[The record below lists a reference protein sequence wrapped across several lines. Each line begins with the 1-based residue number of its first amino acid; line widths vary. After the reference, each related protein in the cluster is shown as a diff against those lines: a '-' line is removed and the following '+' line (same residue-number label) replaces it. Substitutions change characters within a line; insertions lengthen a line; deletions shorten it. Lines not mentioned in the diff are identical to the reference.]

1 MIQLAYNN
9 YDFQIILKSATDHE
23 NAPIKQLRLT
33 RSLKAARWDHPL
45 QMIIKDGAA
54 FPSIASFGLNN

>member
-33 RSLKAARWDHPL
+33 RSLKAAR
-45 QMIIKDGAA
+45 
-54 FPSIASFGLNN
+54 